1 MSHYVIGDVQGC
13 YDELMLLCK
22 KIKFNPKKDKL
33 IFAGDLVNRGP
44 KSLEVL
50 NFCLENKKSIKA
62 VLGNHDFYL
71 LYLIEHKKRNKSLK
85 KILSADNISKIQKW
99 LKKLPLLLKL
109 KIKNDVFWI
118 SHAGIPFVWELKK
131 AKKLSKEIQVAL
143 KNDSFDLLKNMWGD
157 TPSKWNNKL
166 KGYSRYRIIINYFTR
181 MRFLDNDGVLKL
193 KKKNLK
199 PEKNHVPWFEQTTHN
214 LKNNETVIFGH
225 WAALEV
231 KTNLDN
237 IIGLDTGCVWGNKL
251 TAIRLEDKKLFQV
264 KKNENI

>member
-1 MSHYVIGDVQGC
+1 
-13 YDELMLLCK
+13 
-22 KIKFNPKKDKL
+22 
-33 IFAGDLVNRGP
+33 
-44 KSLEVL
+44 
-50 NFCLENKKSIKA
+50 
-62 VLGNHDFYL
+62 
-71 LYLIEHKKRNKSLK
+71 
-85 KILSADNISKIQKW
+85 
-99 LKKLPLLLKL
+99 
-109 KIKNDVFWI
+109 
-118 SHAGIPFVWELKK
+118 
-131 AKKLSKEIQVAL
+131 
-143 KNDSFDLLKNMWGD
+143 MWGD

-193 KKKNLK
+193 KKKILK

-225 WAALEV
+225 WAALEG

>member
-13 YDELMLLCK
+13 YDELINLCS
-22 KIKFNPKKDKL
+22 KIKFNPKKDTL

-71 LYLIEHKKRNKSLK
+71 LYLIEHKKNNRSLK
-85 KILSADNISKIQKW
+85 TILNADNISKIHKW
-99 LKKLPLLLKL
+99 LKKLPLLLKV
-109 KIKNDVFWI
+109 KINGHNFWI
-118 SHAGIPFVWELKK
+118 SHAGIPHIWNFKT
-131 AKKLSKEIQVAL
+131 AKKLSIEVQVAL
-143 KNDSFDLLKNMWGD
+143 KEDSYNLLKNMWGD
-157 TPSKWNNKL
+157 TPSKWNSKL
-166 KGYSRYRIIINYFTR
+166 VKYKRYRVIINYFTR
-181 MRFLDNDGVLKL
+181 MRFLDNKGALKL

-199 PEKNHVPWFEQTTHN
+199 SEKNHIPWFKQTTHN
-214 LKNNETVIFGH
+214 LKKDESIIFGH
-225 WAALEV
+225 WAALEG

-251 TAIRLEDKKLFQV
+251 TAIRLEDKKLYQV
-264 KKNENI
+264 RRK

>member
-13 YDELMLLCK
+13 YDELINLCS
-22 KIKFNPKKDKL
+22 KIKFNPKKDTL

-71 LYLIEHKKRNKSLK
+71 LYLIEHKKNNRSLK
-85 KILSADNISKIQKW
+85 TILNADNISKIHKW
-99 LKKLPLLLKL
+99 LKKLPLLLKV
-109 KIKNDVFWI
+109 KINGHDFWI
-118 SHAGIPFVWELKK
+118 SHAGIPHMWNLKT
-131 AKKLSKEIQVAL
+131 AKKLSKEVQVAL
-143 KNDSFDLLKNMWGD
+143 KEDSYNLLKNMWGD
-157 TPSKWNNKL
+157 TPSKWNSKL
-166 KGYSRYRIIINYFTR
+166 VKYKRYRVIINYFTR
-181 MRFLDNDGVLKL
+181 MRFLDNKGALKL

-199 PEKNHVPWFEQTTHN
+199 SEKNHIPWFKQTTHN
-214 LKNNETVIFGH
+214 LKKDESIIFGH
-225 WAALEV
+225 WAALEG
-231 KTNLDN
+231 KTNLNN